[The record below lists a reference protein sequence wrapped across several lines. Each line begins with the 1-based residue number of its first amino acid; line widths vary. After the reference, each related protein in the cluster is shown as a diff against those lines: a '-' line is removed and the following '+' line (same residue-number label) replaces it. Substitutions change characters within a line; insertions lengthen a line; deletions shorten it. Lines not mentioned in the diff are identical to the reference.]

1 MFFLFYQSFLLQ
13 LKNLIEK
20 KDFNPEIDDNYFARS
35 EENTEDILPYD
46 TATYIFIFY
55 IIAFA
60 LVVVITVLILLVFH
74 MTKQWHV
81 RLHEIGSERGHTYRY
96 KQSKIFSIS
105 LSLGLLHLYAL
116 GLDIAAVITLK
127 ADTPV
132 LKSRT
137 IDENVLPII
146 VLGIDAFFAI
156 YCVVCWTISCCFCV
170 CDCLQNKVYFLFAI
184 STLGPVFCLVIHLPY
199 VSIAYLN
206 DAAYATSI
214 FIYYIVVFFA
224 LFGALDLAYGAYQLA
239 AIEKEGLARQNEGKE
254 KLQDETEERD
264 IEKKEDE
271 KSLLR
276 KKKQEKPECFPC
288 CPSDGWK
295 LKCAF
300 AVLII
305 ALTTLLVLLIGMVT
319 AALVKIP
326 ISKAFSDAPNRLF
339 SFYQSAIVI
348 VGAYIA
354 YRSIFKK
361 QPTLENAIKER
372 KIHVRGQGKD
382 DGENIEW
389 LRLSKDEKVAAF
401 YDYVIDLVVNFSSG
415 KIAAKGDS
423 MHKCSERES
432 VLPKKEDKQS
442 GTLSVTVDV
451 ESKS

>member
-1 MFFLFYQSFLLQ
+1 M
-13 LKNLIEK
+13 IEK

-46 TATYIFIFY
+46 TATYIFVFY

-60 LVVVITVLILLVFH
+60 LVAVITVLILLVFH

-239 AIEKEGLARQNEGKE
+239 AIEKEGLARQKAAKEGKG
-254 KLQDETEERD
+254 KLQEEPTKRD
-264 IEKKEDE
+264 IEEDE
-271 KSLLR
+271 KSLLEKEKR
-276 KKKQEKPECFPC
+276 EKPECFPY

-305 ALTTLLVLLIGMVT
+305 ALTALLVLLIGMVT

-361 QPTLENAIKER
+361 HPTLENAIKER

-401 YDYVIDLVVNFSSG
+401 YDYVIDLVVNFSSAADG
-415 KIAAKGDS
+415 KIAAKGDRKS
-423 MHKCSERES
+423 SVRRSVSESPPSEEEDRSGMHTTKVDME
-432 VLPKKEDKQS
+432 PQS
-442 GTLSVTVDV
+442 
-451 ESKS
+451 